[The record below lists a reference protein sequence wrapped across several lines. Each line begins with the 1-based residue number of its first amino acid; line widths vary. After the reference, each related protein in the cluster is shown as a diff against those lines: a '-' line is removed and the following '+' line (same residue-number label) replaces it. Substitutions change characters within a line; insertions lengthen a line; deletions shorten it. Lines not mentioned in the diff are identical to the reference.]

1 MFCGLAQR
9 SGTVSVGRHLLS
21 LPIRSLDASAVP
33 SARPEVEPSFQLQL
47 PLRVRS
53 DPDGIASV
61 LGILSEQPNVPA
73 VLLFSSGSR
82 TRLVFQVS
90 RALHVFGVE
99 QYGLQVRLLACFPT
113 CKRPVTNLILLMC
126 ALRAAKGVRFLGV
139 CQCRG
144 NARAISW

>member
-53 DPDGIASV
+53 DPDSV
-61 LGILSEQPNVPA
+61 AVVERFLSRQPHVLAVCVP
-73 VLLFSSGSR
+73 FSRSR
-82 TRLVFQVS
+82 ARLVFQVS
-90 RALHVFGVE
+90 WSVHVF
-99 QYGLQVRLLACFPT
+99 Y
-113 CKRPVTNLILLMC
+113 
-126 ALRAAKGVRFLGV
+126 AK
-139 CQCRG
+139 
-144 NARAISW
+144 